1 MATYKETVGTAVEQ
15 YAGNKP
21 IVLEGELW
29 YDSSAYA
36 WKYQYISAST
46 AAWSSGGNL
55 NTARASLG
63 NAGTEFSALGFGGW
77 ENPGN
82 STKTEAYNGSAWT
95 EVNDLNTGRQ
105 LGSGTGE
112 GFNSA
117 LAVGGPPGGITEL
130 FNGTNWTE
138 VNDLNTGRSFGM
150 GLGVATAAVYSGGT
164 PPDYLA
170 NVETFNGT
178 NWTEVNDLN
187 LARAYG
193 TAHGVSTSGLVTGGN
208 AAPGKAGETE
218 HFNGTNWTELGDLN
232 TARASLAGAG
242 TSYTSSMVFGG
253 EAPPPQATTELFN
266 GTNWTEVADLSTARQ
281 YLGGTGNGS
290 ATGIAYGGNHTSTYY
305 TLTEEWQNSGLPISS
320 WATSGNMNQV
330 RGGNDNAGS
339 GTVTATLTF
348 AGNIPP
354 HTAKTESYNGS
365 NWTEVNDLNTARRS
379 GAGAGTQTAALMF
392 GGTPAPESAKT
403 ETWNGTNWTEVNDLN
418 QGRRDLAGFGTNTSA
433 LGFGGYSP
441 SPAYALTELWNGTNW
456 TEVNDLGRPT
466 GMLDLQGAGADSTAG
481 LAFGGNPDYQNFTE
495 TWNGTNWTEANN
507 LNVGRYSGAGS
518 GTSTDALFSGGY
530 SGPNSMPAG
539 EYVDATEAWNGTN
552 WTSKA
557 TMNTA
562 RRQFGSSG
570 AATAGVVV
578 NGGVTSP
585 GPVANTEEFTFKQTV
600 VKTLE

>member
-21 IVLEGELW
+21 VVLEGELW

-36 WKYQYISAST
+36 WKYQYVSTST
-46 AAWSSGGNL
+46 AAWASGGSLNTGRSQMGASGVQNAAIASGGHEGTTLTGSNTELYNGSSWTEVNNL
-55 NTARASLG
+55 NTGRRILAQ
-63 NAGTEFSALGFGGW
+63 AGAIDAALAFGGGPP
-77 ENPGN
+77 NTGA
-82 STKTEAYNGSAWT
+82 TESWNGSNWT
-95 EVNDLNTGRQ
+95 EVNDLNSGRNF
-105 LGSGTGE
+105 LAGTGTQTA
-112 GFNSA
+112 A
-117 LAVGGPPGGITEL
+117 LAIGGPSTTADTESW
-130 FNGTNWTE
+130 NGTNWTE
-138 VNDLNTGRSFGM
+138 VNNLNSGRQLYGEGAGTQTSSLVAGGGPPTGA
-150 GLGVATAAVYSGGT
+150 LT
-164 PPDYLA
+164 
-170 NVETFNGT
+170 ETFNGT

-187 LARAYG
+187 TARSHLG
-193 TAHGVSTSGLVTGGN
+193 VTGADNTSAIAFGGEI
-208 AAPGKAGETE
+208 APPTAKTE
-218 HFNGTNWTELGDLN
+218 LWNGSNWTE
-232 TARASLAGAG
+232 T
-242 TSYTSSMVFGG
+242 
-253 EAPPPQATTELFN
+253 
-266 GTNWTEVADLSTARQ
+266 ADLSTARH
-281 YLGGTGNGS
+281 YLGAAGTKTAGLAVGGDPNLTTS
-290 ATGIAYGGNHTSTYY
+290 EEFTGA
-305 TLTEEWQNSGLPISS
+305 GLPISS

-433 LGFGGYSP
+433 LGFGGYNP

-481 LAFGGNPDYQNFTE
+481 LAFGGNPDYQAFTE
-495 TWNGTNWTEANN
+495 TWNGTNWTEAND

-530 SGPNSMPAG
+530 SGPNAMPSG
-539 EYVDATEAWNGTN
+539 EYVALTESWNGTN

-557 TMNTA
+557 EMNTA
-562 RRQFGSSG
+562 RRQMGSSG
-570 AATAGVVV
+570 AATAGVVI